1 MSIAAGQA
9 EALCPII
16 VQEIF
21 YLHERGNVIAWFCAL
36 QTLGTAALIV
46 SSSYLANDLGWRW
59 WYGVFGCLSGAIA
72 VLSILFVVETKYERT
87 LEALSKSWPN
97 SLFGSDANIAQL
109 AKVSTRTERW
119 FR

>member
-1 MSIAAGQA
+1 MSIGAGQA

-21 YLHERGNVIAWFCAL
+21 YLHERGRVIAWFCAL

-46 SSSYLANDLGWRW
+46 ASSYLANDLGWRW
-59 WYGVFGCLSGAIA
+59 WYGIFGCLSGAIA

-87 LEALSKSWPN
+87 LEALSECTSESCNMAQVLTLRSW
-97 SLFGSDANIAQL
+97 S
-109 AKVSTRTERW
+109 RH
-119 FR
+119 